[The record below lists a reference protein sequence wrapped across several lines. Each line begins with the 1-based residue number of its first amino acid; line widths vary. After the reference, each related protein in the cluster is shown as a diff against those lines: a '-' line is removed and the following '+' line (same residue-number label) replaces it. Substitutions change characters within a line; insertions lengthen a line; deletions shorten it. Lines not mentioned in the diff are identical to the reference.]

1 MADLPYAWL
10 GDVQTFLDTPEDEIL
25 RKLTSF
31 AKETGAPQVLA
42 WDRTLRTLRD
52 ELGACLPDAARF
64 ALVLEF
70 EVPRSGGRRPDLIIL
85 ENGTVL
91 VVELMNR
98 VEAEPADID
107 QVLGYAQELAD
118 YHAGCHERLFIPVL
132 IPGGVDREPYEQRGL
147 HVVAPRGWD
156 ALIRRLARGN
166 GSRRGEVG
174 AFVQAPYS

>member
-1 MADLPYAWL
+1 RALRTRLPTLQRHMAELPYAWL

-64 ALVLEF
+64 ELVLEF

-91 VVELMNR
+91 VVIFKNR
-98 VEAEPADID
+98 MIA
-107 QVLGYAQELAD
+107 ELAD
-118 YHAGCHERLFIPVL
+118 LN
-132 IPGGVDREPYEQRGL
+132 
-147 HVVAPRGWD
+147 HVIGHTT
-156 ALIRRLARGN
+156 AL
-166 GSRRGEVG
+166 S
-174 AFVQAPYS
+174 AFHDVC